1 VARQHIIDEAVKLF
15 GGDSSRFKGLLGG
28 NRGGSRE
35 KKDGDAPKDADKP
48 KPEDAAKAEA
58 TQ

>member
-1 VARQHIIDEAVKLF
+1 
-15 GGDSSRFKGLLGG
+15 LGG